1 MGLEFDNVSVKVD
14 ITTSFSIFYKNRI
27 SRNNWYEG
35 CMSKVD
41 DKNQSLRLLIL
52 VFKKTKILFIFSCN
66 QTNIDF
72 LRLGMDEP
80 SF

>member
-1 MGLEFDNVSVKVD
+1 
-14 ITTSFSIFYKNRI
+14 
-27 SRNNWYEG
+27 
-35 CMSKVD
+35 MSKVD

-52 VFKKTKILFIFSCN
+52 VVKKTKILFIFSCN

>member
-1 MGLEFDNVSVKVD
+1 MDLEFDNVSVKVD

-35 CMSKVD
+35 CMSKID

-52 VFKKTKILFIFSCN
+52 VVKKPKFYLFFLAIKLILIF
-66 QTNIDF
+66 
-72 LRLGMDEP
+72 LG
-80 SF
+80 